1 MVNSA
6 RESVP
11 PPSTSMTA
19 NVASALRWM
28 VAISSSGSAAVACSV
43 ISVCVG
49 YDDVEDGGTM
59 PYDVVRADLVA
70 VAACEENVNALT
82 DVAAVARD
90 RRTTFFMIIYE
101 YMNYGVPTMRKL
113 QYVTITLHTL
123 KSSLKD
129 F

>member
-28 VAISSSGSAAVACSV
+28 VAISSSGSAAVACNV

-49 YDDVEDGGTM
+49 YDDDEDGGTM

-70 VAACEENVNALT
+70 AATCEENVNALT

-90 RRTTFFMIIYE
+90 RRTTFF
-101 YMNYGVPTMRKL
+101 NT
-113 QYVTITLHTL
+113 
-123 KSSLKD
+123 SL
-129 F
+129 

>member
-1 MVNSA
+1 
-6 RESVP
+6 
-11 PPSTSMTA
+11 
-19 NVASALRWM
+19 
-28 VAISSSGSAAVACSV
+28 
-43 ISVCVG
+43 
-49 YDDVEDGGTM
+49 M